1 MHLFNVLLAA
11 SAILSHWMTFLVTF
25 LPWGQLWAALPAQRW
40 SHLSYFD
47 LGASVPSGWHPS
59 QNVVQGTSVM
69 KFAMFQL
76 RLWFSQELEWRAF
89 SGALQGHFG
98 QFCYVFRNS
107 STLIFSF
114 LSGCLAE
121 LSAYVHPMCDGKAS
135 TLGFHCGER
144 RLSVV
149 KDGYLCFYMFV
160 YVYLN

>member
-25 LPWGQLWAALPAQRW
+25 LPWGQLWAALPAQHW

-59 QNVVQGTSVM
+59 QNVVQGTSMM

-76 RLWFSQELEWRAF
+76 RLWFSQELEWRAL

-107 STLIFSF
+107 STLIFF
-114 LSGCLAE
+114 L
-121 LSAYVHPMCDGKAS
+121 PI
-135 TLGFHCGER
+135 
-144 RLSVV
+144 RLSCWA
-149 KDGYLCFYMFV
+149 LCLCSPNAWWKGIHSWV
-160 YVYLN
+160 PLWRKKIECC

>member
-107 STLIFSF
+107 FRLIFFPSYQAVL
-114 LSGCLAE
+114 LSSLLMFTQCVME
-121 LSAYVHPMCDGKAS
+121 RHPLLGSIVEKEDWVLLRMATSAS
-135 TLGFHCGER
+135 TCLFM
-144 RLSVV
+144 
-149 KDGYLCFYMFV
+149 YI
-160 YVYLN
+160 